1 MNQSL
6 TAEHRLRN
14 LLHTLLL
21 IGGMA
26 LLLALISGVLF
37 GKGVWPW
44 VFVGVILAM
53 STLPDISPHWLLRLY
68 HARRL
73 HPQQAP
79 DLTRLMEQIGHRAG
93 VTPTPALYWIPSSA
107 INAFSVGS
115 RDEAAIAL
123 TDGLLQLLSPRE
135 LAGVLAHETSHIA
148 NHDMRLMNLADVISR
163 LTHMLSL
170 TGILLALIS
179 LPLVLLGM
187 APLPLLGLL
196 LLIAAPT
203 LSALLQLGLSRVREF
218 QADLSAAHITGDPV
232 GLASA
237 LGKIEYRQTS
247 LWRRI
252 LLPGY
257 RDPEPSLL
265 RTHPET
271 AERVWRLLELRDDP
285 EMPNYP
291 ILPDDVRGGR
301 LPGDFGRVR
310 SPRHRL
316 FFRIWR

>member
-1 MNQSL
+1 MNQTL

-26 LLLALISGVLF
+26 LLLALISGLLF
-37 GKGVWPW
+37 GEGVWPW

-53 STLPDISPHWLLRLY
+53 ATLPEISPHWLLRLY
-68 HARRL
+68 QARRL

-93 VTPTPALYWIPSSA
+93 VAPTPALYWIPSSA

-123 TDGLLQLLSPRE
+123 TDGLLKLLSPRE

-237 LGKIEYRQTS
+237 LGKIEYRETS

-271 AERVWRLLELRDDP
+271 AERVRRLLELRDDP
-285 EMPNYP
+285 EIPTYP
-291 ILPDDVRGGR
+291 ILPDDVRGSR

-310 SPRHRL
+310 PPRHRL